1 MTKKILAPRT
11 KLPPAIDKVWD
22 SWPSVVLRA
31 VFKSFYYF
39 PLSILFL
46 SPIEKKDFKI
56 KKQV

>member
-1 MTKKILAPRT
+1 MTKNT

-31 VFKSFYYF
+31 VFESFYYF

-46 SPIEKKDFKI
+46 SPIEKRDFKI

>member
-1 MTKKILAPRT
+1 MTKNT